1 MPAIYTGSLHDMHCR
16 YQGAMDTVRKYGKPD
31 YFITVTCNLAWPD
44 INEALLPSQNVVDQ
58 PDIVAR
64 VFRGQLNKLLH
75 EIVNDGIFGRSLSHM
90 QVIKFQKHGWPHT
103 HLLLIVNRD
112 NKLRTVDDINK
123 TVCAEILADE
133 ELRCIMLHCMVHRCN
148 STRQKDGKCTKHF
161 PKPFAEYTSWEDN
174 EMILKYRRRTPDTGG
189 RQEVVHG
196 QTVDNRWIVPY
207 NPYLSKKYRCH
218 INV

>member
-1 MPAIYTGSLHDMHCR
+1 
-16 YQGAMDTVRKYGKPD
+16 
-31 YFITVTCNLAWPD
+31 
-44 INEALLPSQNVVDQ
+44 
-58 PDIVAR
+58 
-64 VFRGQLNKLLH
+64 
-75 EIVNDGIFGRSLSHM
+75 M

-133 ELRCIMLHCMVHRCN
+133 ELQCIMLHCMVHRCN

-174 EMILKYRRRTPDTGG
+174 ETILKYRRRTPDTGG

-196 QTVDNRWIVPY
+196 QTVDNRCIVPY

-218 INV
+218 INVEACSSVKASKYLFKYIYKGNDRAMVHNAPANQVPPEAHNEISEYQNL